1 MNTLENLLV
10 ECRYVADDSR
20 ESPGRIVGTL
30 LTYGELSRDRPERF
44 LRDSLQWETTGI
56 VLNEQHNRAAAIM
69 RVHPQLIE
77 NELLID
83 EPLPN
88 TQRGRDAAVNIRD
101 GLFTGLS
108 VEFARRNVVANY
120 VGGVREIRQ
129 ATLVGVGLVDLA
141 SYPGSV
147 VEIREAADGH
157 HALEVLL
164 RCL

>member
-1 MNTLENLLV
+1 MDTLENLLV
-10 ECRYVADDSR
+10 ECRYVADESR

-30 LTYGELSRDRPERF
+30 MKFGETSRDRPERF

-56 VLNEQHNRAAAIM
+56 VLNEQHVRTQAIM

-101 GLFTGLS
+101 GLYTGLS
-108 VEFARRNVVANY
+108 VEFARRGVVANY

-129 ATLVGVGLVDLA
+129 ATLVGVGLVDLS

-147 VEIREAADGH
+147 VEIREAAADK
-157 HALEVLL
+157 HALEVIL